1 MERITVRA
9 ENKDGVLLGTQLINR
24 ATTMDELREEFE
36 DKDILALVYR
46 SHIIDVQRDLRAKA
60 LAGSPSAAAKLA
72 ELKAKKAE
80 DDAKVAALITTANTM
95 KSNGDEALYNALVAS
110 GVIVESA

>member
-1 MERITVRA
+1 MEKITVRA
-9 ENKDGVLLGTQLINR
+9 ENKEGVLLGTQLINK
-24 ATTMDELREEFE
+24 ATTLEELREEFE

-80 DDAKVAALITTANTM
+80 DDAKVAGLIAKANEM
-95 KSNGDEALYNALVAS
+95 RAAGDENLYNALVTT

>member
-1 MERITVRA
+1 MEQITVRA
-9 ENKDGVLLGTQLINR
+9 ENKEGVLLGTQLINR

-46 SHIIDVQRDLRAKA
+46 SHIIDVQRELRSKA

-80 DDAKVAALITTANTM
+80 DDAKVAGLIAKAEAM
-95 KSNGDEALYNALVAS
+95 KASGDDNLYNALVAT
-110 GVIVESA
+110 GVITVSA